1 MPGGE
6 ICWLFMRTRIVLQAR
21 MGSQRRPGKTLADI
35 GGRPL
40 LERCLER
47 LAAVVERGRSRWELL
62 VATSTAPGDDA
73 VARLAEQL
81 GYRSVRGSEENV
93 LSRYV
98 LATNDL
104 ADEDLVIR
112 ATADNP
118 LYDVALTHRLVAEHL
133 ASHNDYTGLD
143 PLSPS
148 VPEVLRVRTLRAV
161 ALRNDLDDY
170 CREHVTPFFRRE
182 WTPFKAVRLPPTWS
196 GLDPSIRLTVDTP
209 EDIAFMNRLYRT
221 LIGLTGEDRPA
232 TWTQAQIYGT
242 ARGLAASAAAD
253 HGRFAMQPAS
263 RSELT

>member
-1 MPGGE
+1 M
-6 ICWLFMRTRIVLQAR
+6 FHRMRTRIVLQAR
-21 MGSQRRPGKTLADI
+21 MGSKRRPGKTLADI

-47 LAAVVERGRSRWELL
+47 LAAVVERGGPSWQLL
-62 VATSTAPGDDA
+62 VATSVAPSDDA
-73 VARLAEQL
+73 VARLAKEL
-81 GYRSVRGSEENV
+81 GYRAVRGSEENV

-98 LATNDL
+98 LATTDL
-104 ADEDLVIR
+104 ADDDLVVR

-118 LYDVALTHRLVAEHL
+118 LYDADLTLRLVAEHL
-133 ASHNDYTGLD
+133 AAHHDYTGID

-161 ALRNDLDDY
+161 AVRNDLDDY

-209 EDIAFMNRLYRT
+209 EDIAFMDRLYRT
-221 LIGLTGEDRPA
+221 LIALTGEDRPT
-232 TWTQAQIYGT
+232 TWTQEQIYDT
-242 ARGLAASAAAD
+242 ARGLSATSI
-253 HGRFAMQPAS
+253 PAEPRVAGS
-263 RSELT
+263 RPA